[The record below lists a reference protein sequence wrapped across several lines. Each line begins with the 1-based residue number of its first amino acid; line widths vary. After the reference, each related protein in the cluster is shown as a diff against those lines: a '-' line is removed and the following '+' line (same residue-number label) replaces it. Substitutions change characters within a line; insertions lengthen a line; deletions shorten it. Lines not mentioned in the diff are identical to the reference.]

1 MSSTD
6 GENQPIENLAAAW
19 AHHIGHLPP
28 WLPTSCI
35 EVAELA
41 FKTGAIVMMRLL
53 DERGELIM
61 RGDEFR
67 DTLRKFDE
75 WRKLHQAGDDARRRA
90 WEMGR

>member
-1 MSSTD
+1 MS
-6 GENQPIENLAAAW
+6 EAIENLDRAW
-19 AHHIGHLPP
+19 AHHLSHLPP

-53 DERGELIM
+53 DERGELIR

-67 DTLRKFDE
+67 DVLRKFDE
-75 WRKLHQAGDDARRRA
+75 WRKLHQASDEARARSF
-90 WEMGR
+90 EYGR